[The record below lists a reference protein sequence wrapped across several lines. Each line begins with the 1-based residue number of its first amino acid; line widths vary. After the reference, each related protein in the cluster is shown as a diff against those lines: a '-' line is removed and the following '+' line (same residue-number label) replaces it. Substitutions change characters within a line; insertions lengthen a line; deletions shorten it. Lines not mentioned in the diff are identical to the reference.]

1 MAHFEVVRS
10 TTIAADTARVHGL
23 VDDFRAWRAWS
34 PWEELDPELSRDYS
48 GPATGVGSRYAWQG
62 NRKAGQGS
70 MEIISSTPEQIVIKL
85 EFLKPWKA
93 TNETTFS
100 FSDVGDAGTEVTW
113 RMTGENKGMAALFMK
128 LFRMDKYIGKD
139 FDKGLAQLKATA
151 EGPA

>member
-1 MAHFEVVRS
+1 M
-10 TTIAADTARVHGL
+10 HGL

-70 MEIISSTPEQIVIKL
+70 MEITASTPEQIVIKL

-93 TNETTFS
+93 TNDSSFS
-100 FSDVGDAGTEVTW
+100 FADVGDAGTEVTW
-113 RMTGENKGMAALFMK
+113 RMTGENSGMAAVFMK

-139 FDKGLAQLKATA
+139 FDKGLARLKATA
-151 EGPA
+151 EGSA